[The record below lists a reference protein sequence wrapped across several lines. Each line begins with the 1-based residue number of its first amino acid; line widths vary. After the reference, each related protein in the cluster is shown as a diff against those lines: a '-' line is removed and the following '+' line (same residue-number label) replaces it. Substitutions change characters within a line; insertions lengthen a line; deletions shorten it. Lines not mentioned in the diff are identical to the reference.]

1 MAKARSESRVSSE
14 PATRSVESST
24 PPEPTLRN
32 GAVHAW
38 RADLNLEPARLSRLG
53 QNLSEDEQARAAR
66 FHFDRDRERFIAARG
81 LLREILALYL
91 NTAAKRLRFRYGT
104 HGKPSLAEGGDLRF
118 NLSHSH
124 DTMLV
129 AVAQQREV
137 GVDIEHAGADIAV
150 EEIAETVFSTP
161 EVQVLNR
168 LEGETKRAAF
178 LRFWTRKEAY
188 IKADGRGVSLPLKR
202 VDVSVPADRVAVLNE
217 STGKWDA
224 CLRWVLR
231 TLTVGPEHVAAL
243 AAEGQ
248 EWQLACWQWP
258 DSRVHGP
265 IPWHTY
271 HQILPRSH

>member
-1 MAKARSESRVSSE
+1 VSSE
-14 PATRSVESST
+14 SATRSVESST

-53 QNLSEDEQARAAR
+53 RNLSADEQARAAR
-66 FHFDRDRERFIAARG
+66 FHFARDRERFVAARG

-91 NTAAKRLRFRYGT
+91 NTAAKRLRFRYGA
-104 HGKPSLAEGGDLRF
+104 HGKPTLAEYGDLRF

-129 AVAQQREV
+129 AVAHKREV

-168 LEGETKRAAF
+168 LDGEAKRAAF

-188 IKADGRGVSLPLKR
+188 IKADGRGVSLPLKH
-202 VDVSVPADRVAVLNE
+202 VDVSVPADRVAVLDE
-217 STGKWDA
+217 STGKWYA
-224 CLRWVLR
+224 CLRWMLR

-248 EWQLACWQWP
+248 EWQLACWQWR
-258 DSRVHGP
+258 DSRAHEP
-265 IPWHTY
+265 IPWRTHD
-271 HQILPRSH
+271 QILR